1 MLVKKKSKALIE
13 FGRNIFAGKV
23 FGITLCLITVTE
35 KSTLLVHKKDIPRQQ
50 IYSLFS
56 EQESYR
62 SLEGWRPQAC
72 WVVRSFVAH
81 CNDSA
86 MIFSFLAILGRQI
99 LRFVFRV
106 YFLPANSLFFL
117 SI

>member
-1 MLVKKKSKALIE
+1 MIE

-23 FGITLCLITVTE
+23 LESYFASSQLQ
-35 KSTLLVHKKDIPRQQ
+35 KSTLLVHKDIPRQQ

-62 SLEGWRPQAC
+62 SLEGWLPQAC

-86 MIFSFLAILGRQI
+86 ISHFLAILGRQI
-99 LRFVFRV
+99 LRFVFRILLHTSK
-106 YFLPANSLFFL
+106 FPLFF
-117 SI
+117 SP